1 MANYSCN
8 LIDND
13 INFSDHK
20 PLKVLISWSSNC
32 LNNLN
37 ANSLDLNGY
46 KNLIS
51 IAPNFNNDEIKAKYN
66 SILINNINFYMN
78 QSIDDI
84 SNNQNIIDNM
94 YSQLTTSIVNAFK
107 SCSRTVSVNSM
118 KKQKNWFT
126 SELNN
131 LKKKMLILRFK
142 DQKSEID
149 IIELRSLKYKFKKIM
164 KNNINLYEKNQYL
177 KINNLIKINNSEKF
191 FKKVNDMKRKT
202 EIMID
207 IDIDKLCN
215 YYSNLFNKPLKV
227 DINFINQ
234 INRQID
240 DIKHENYSA
249 ININFNELQLAL
261 KETSNSNVIGN
272 DGISSNMIL
281 NCDDNFI
288 KSKLFYFFQYIF
300 KYGVV
305 PKGLNITHIHPIL
318 KDKSLPSNDL
328 NNLRPISISNVLA
341 QFRKNF
347 RL

>member
-1 MANYSCN
+1 MGWDPAHYDNITVMRVLYADIWNPGKNVNVNSVISNKENSFSNFDLNLANYSSY

-20 PLKVLISWSSNC
+20 PLKILISWSSNC

-37 ANSLDLNGY
+37 SNSLDLNGY

-84 SNNQNIIDNM
+84 NNNQNIIDNM

-164 KNNINLYEKNQYL
+164 KNNINLYEKNYEKQY
-177 KINNLIKINNSEKF
+177 
-191 FKKVNDMKRKT
+191 
-202 EIMID
+202 
-207 IDIDKLCN
+207 
-215 YYSNLFNKPLKV
+215 
-227 DINFINQ
+227 
-234 INRQID
+234 
-240 DIKHENYSA
+240 
-249 ININFNELQLAL
+249 
-261 KETSNSNVIGN
+261 
-272 DGISSNMIL
+272 
-281 NCDDNFI
+281 
-288 KSKLFYFFQYIF
+288 
-300 KYGVV
+300 
-305 PKGLNITHIHPIL
+305 
-318 KDKSLPSNDL
+318 
-328 NNLRPISISNVLA
+328 
-341 QFRKNF
+341 
-347 RL
+347 